1 MKDQKQNRNL
11 SVGIVAG
18 VCALAVAVGGGIAFL
33 SNSKS
38 PTQQSSGTFNPET
51 NSSTQKLPDSTL
63 PTKLPNVV
71 KSPDSKKFPSAIQ
84 PETEAVTQKT
94 VELYWVKDNPAG
106 EIDLVSSAFT
116 LEAPDEPEAV
126 LKVAFNRLLAGPTDE
141 MAFSAIPEGTKLQ
154 ALTVENNGI
163 YIDLSEEFTSGGGS
177 ASMIS
182 RLGQVIYTASSL
194 KPDAKVWIFVG
205 GKPLEILGGEGLEVS
220 QPTTRDNFQQEYQ
233 F

>member
-33 SNSKS
+33 TNSKLA
-38 PTQQSSGTFNPET
+38 TQSSKSSNPEI
-51 NSSTQKLPDSTL
+51 NSSTQGLPDSTL
-63 PTKLPNVV
+63 PNETPSIGE
-71 KSPDSKKFPSAIQ
+71 SPESKIFPLAVT
-84 PETEAVTQKT
+84 PETEAVTKKT
-94 VELYWVKDNPAG
+94 VQLYWIKDTAG
-106 EIDLVSSAFT
+106 EIDLVSSTVT
-116 LEAPDEPEAV
+116 LEVPDQNDAV
-126 LKVAFNRLLAGPTDE
+126 LKAAFNRLLAGPNDT
-141 MAFSAIPEGTKLQ
+141 ATFSAIPEGTKLQ

-182 RLGQVIYTASSL
+182 RLGQIIYTASSL
-194 KPDAKVWIFVG
+194 QPNAKVWIFVG
-205 GKPLEILGGEGLEVS
+205 GKPLEILGGEGLEVN
-220 QPTTRDNFQQEYQ
+220 QPTTRENFQQEFQ